1 MVSLRYSLFPAFAAV
16 FLFAGS
22 PVSAQGVKERLFAP
36 AMATRQAAN
45 EHDAAVLAPSAY
57 GKGMRYYR
65 SAEKRFSE
73 ARSIDS
79 VQKDLEKAI
88 NAFRQA
94 EMVAELAEQ
103 QLATLIKARADA
115 LTVEASQYSAREWK
129 RAESLFRSAISNN
142 ESGRARDADRA
153 ATSATSLYRE
163 AELTAIKTMY
173 LAETELLIVQ
183 AEKSGAKKHAPETLA
198 NAKMLLQSAEVELT
212 NNRYDI
218 DKPRSLA
225 RQAMY
230 EARHAIH
237 LTEYL
242 ADAKAKRRSPESLI
256 LEWEKPLQE
265 IAASADIN
273 AEFDQGYDAP
283 MRAVIE
289 YLEDQR
295 ADARELGQQVADR
308 DAELATLGQEIG
320 RLQEELGGVADEQ
333 AFLQQRL
340 MAQEALRQQVK
351 QIESTFER
359 AEAEVFRDSNEIY
372 IRLVGL
378 SFESGSAAIEAEN
391 FDILRKV
398 EDAIRV
404 FDDSQVIIEGHT
416 DSYGSDEENLSLSE
430 LRATSVREYL
440 MVKMGL
446 QSERVSAVGYGESR
460 PVANNE
466 TPQGRA
472 KNRRIDVRIVPDTV
486 GGVDLAQATF

>member
-1 MVSLRYSLFPAFAAV
+1 MKSFRSVLIPVISVACLLAGLPAA
-16 FLFAGS
+16 
-22 PVSAQGVKERLFAP
+22 AQGVKERLFAP
-36 AMATRQAAN
+36 AMATRQAAD
-45 EHDAAVLAPSAY
+45 EHDAVNLAPGAY
-57 GKGMRYYR
+57 AKGSRYFR

-79 VQKDLEKAI
+79 VQNDLEKAI
-88 NAFRQA
+88 KAFQQA

-103 QLATLIKARADA
+103 QLATLIKARSDA
-115 LTVEASQYSAREWK
+115 LAVEAAQYSAREWK
-129 RAESLFRSAISNN
+129 RAETMYRSALSNN
-142 ESGRARDADRA
+142 EGGRARDADRA
-153 ATSATSLYRE
+153 ATAATSLYRE
-163 AELTAIKTMY
+163 AELTSIKTMY
-173 LAETELLIVQ
+173 LAETELLIVR
-183 AEKSGAKKHAPETLA
+183 AEKGGAKKYAPETLA

-218 DKPRSLA
+218 DKPRGLA

-230 EARHAIH
+230 EARHAIY
-237 LTEYL
+237 LSDYL
-242 ADAKAKRRSPESLI
+242 ADAKLKRRSPESLI

-265 IAASADIN
+265 IAAAADIN
-273 AEFDQGYDAP
+273 AEFDEGYTAP
-283 MRAVIE
+283 MQAVID
-289 YLEDQR
+289 YLADQR
-295 ADARELGQQVADR
+295 AEARDLGQQVVDR
-308 DAELATLGQEIG
+308 DAELTTLSQEIG

-333 AFLQQRL
+333 AYLQQRL

-351 QIESTFER
+351 QIESTFDR

-378 SFESGSAAIEAEN
+378 NFASGSAAIEADN

-440 MVKMGL
+440 MAKMGL
-446 QSERVSAVGYGESR
+446 AGDRVNAVGFGETR

-472 KNRRIDVRIVPDTV
+472 KNRRIDVRIVPDMV